1 MSSQVKPVIA
11 IHGGAGTI
19 RAREMTAE
27 QEQAYRDGL
36 TQALEAGRVVLERQG
51 SAIDAVTAAVMALED
66 DPLFNAGRGA
76 VYTTKRTQEM
86 DAAIMDG
93 RDRNAGA
100 VAGIFG
106 PRHPVLAARAVMEKT
121 EHVMLAGDGANEFCR
136 EIGLEMKPAEWFF
149 TERRMKALENEME
162 RRRLGGEE
170 NDPSR
175 RHGTVGAVACD
186 CFGHVAA
193 ATSTG
198 GMTAKTPG
206 RVGDSPVIGAG
217 TWADDKT
224 CAVSATGHGEFFIRY
239 GAAHEIDARI
249 RWGKETLEE
258 AANSV
263 VKDLAQI
270 GGEGGLIA
278 VNAKGE
284 VCLPFNSEGMYRAWM
299 GVDGKIHTGIY

>member
-1 MSSQVKPVIA
+1 MSSHVKPVIA

-93 RDRNAGA
+93 RDRSAGA

-136 EIGLEMKPAEWFF
+136 EIGLEMKPTEWFF

>member
-136 EIGLEMKPAEWFF
+136 ENGLEMKPAEWFF

>member
-1 MSSQVKPVIA
+1 
-11 IHGGAGTI
+11 
-19 RAREMTAE
+19 
-27 QEQAYRDGL
+27 
-36 TQALEAGRVVLERQG
+36 
-51 SAIDAVTAAVMALED
+51 
-66 DPLFNAGRGA
+66 
-76 VYTTKRTQEM
+76 
-86 DAAIMDG
+86 
-93 RDRNAGA
+93 
-100 VAGIFG
+100 
-106 PRHPVLAARAVMEKT
+106 
-121 EHVMLAGDGANEFCR
+121 
-136 EIGLEMKPAEWFF
+136 
-149 TERRMKALENEME
+149 MKALENEME

-284 VCLPFNSEGMYRAWM
+284 VYLPFNSEGMYRAWM

>member
-1 MSSQVKPVIA
+1 MSSHVKPVIA

-136 EIGLEMKPAEWFF
+136 EIGLEMKPTEWFF

-284 VCLPFNSEGMYRAWM
+284 VYLPFNSEGMYRAWM

>member
-1 MSSQVKPVIA
+1 MSSHVKPVIA

-121 EHVMLAGDGANEFCR
+121 EHVMLAGEGANEFCR
-136 EIGLEMKPAEWFF
+136 EIGLEMKPTEWFF

-249 RWGKETLEE
+249 RWGRETLEE